1 MLRWRATVLAVSLF
15 LAPGAGLVAAGQTAA
30 SPGATL
36 SGEVVD
42 LACYIGHSGKGE
54 THKSCAVKCAAM
66 GQPVGLLSSDGRL
79 YLLVADHV
87 DSGPYEKA
95 RKLAGEQVEMKGEV
109 AAKDG
114 ISALTVKDVKK
125 K

>member
-1 MLRWRATVLAVSLF
+1 MLRWRATVLALSLF
-15 LAPGAGLVAAGQTAA
+15 LAPSAGLLAAGQMAA

-42 LACYIGHSGKGE
+42 LACYISHGGKGE

-66 GQPVGLLSSDGRL
+66 GQPVGLLSSDGTL

>member
-1 MLRWRATVLAVSLF
+1 MLRRCATILALTLF
-15 LAPGAGLVAAGQTAA
+15 LAPGAGILAAEQTAA
-30 SPGATL
+30 SSDATL

-42 LACYIGHSGKGE
+42 MACYIGHGAKGE
-54 THKSCAVKCAAM
+54 MHKACAAKCAAM
-66 GQPVGLLSSDGRL
+66 GQPVGLLSSDGAL

-87 DSGPYEKA
+87 DSGAYEKA

-109 AAKDG
+109 AARDG
-114 ISALTVKDVKK
+114 VSALTVHDVKK